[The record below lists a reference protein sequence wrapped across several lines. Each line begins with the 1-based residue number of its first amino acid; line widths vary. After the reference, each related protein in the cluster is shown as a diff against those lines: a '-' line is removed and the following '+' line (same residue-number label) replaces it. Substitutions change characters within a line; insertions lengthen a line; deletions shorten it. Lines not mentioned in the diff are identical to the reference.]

1 MRQCYESRRND
12 TNAKAVRIKLFIKKR
27 MEGFEDFKTIR
38 QINKE
43 KAEKAKTI
51 LPVKKSAQKEFIR
64 DLLARNQERFED
76 KLTELS
82 EYDPKTYCQI
92 IVALSKH
99 MIPKQSEV
107 SVTHGLDEDFKQ
119 LAALGMTKINDN
131 HALDI
136 SQSPQ
141 IQDADF
147 EELNSLG
154 DGVSN

>member
-1 MRQCYESRRND
+1 
-12 TNAKAVRIKLFIKKR
+12 